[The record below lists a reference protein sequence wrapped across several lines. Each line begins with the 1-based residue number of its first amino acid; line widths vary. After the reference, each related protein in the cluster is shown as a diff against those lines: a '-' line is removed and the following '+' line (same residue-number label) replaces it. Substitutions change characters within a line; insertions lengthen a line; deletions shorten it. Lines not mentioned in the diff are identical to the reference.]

1 MYPTPNELSSYS
13 PAWPCAH
20 FRLAGGVN
28 ALAGVLFIYLVNLP
42 LLTILRIVSVYQ
54 LVHIFMAPGIEPGN
68 LIRST
73 LIRSPPGPF
82 FKKNLTVIWFQA

>member
-28 ALAGVLFIYLVNLP
+28 ALAGVLF
-42 LLTILRIVSVYQ
+42 LLTMVTLSSLLFSDGDVTTGK
-54 LVHIFMAPGIEPGN
+54 GIQSFSK
-68 LIRST
+68 IRT
-73 LIRSPPGPF
+73 
-82 FKKNLTVIWFQA
+82 KNL